1 MLALMSDF
9 SSVRV
14 SANRMVLME
23 LSSAIKFS
31 PPFRRS
37 FEISNVAALCPVKIV
52 QTGFV
57 DRDEAESM
65 LARKK
70 VRNCLSTCDN
80 SKASTGRLSLNCRRI
95 PLTVLTVS
103 LLTFADA

>member
-1 MLALMSDF
+1 ME
-9 SSVRV
+9 
-14 SANRMVLME
+14 LME

-37 FEISNVAALCPVKIV
+37 IGISNVSALCPAKIV

-57 DRDEAESM
+57 DLDEAESM
-65 LARKK
+65 LALKK
-70 VRNCLSTCDN
+70 VKNCLSTCDN
-80 SKASTGRLSLNCRRI
+80 SKASTGRLSLKSRRI

-103 LLTFADA
+103 LLTFDA